1 MPTSPHISPQ
11 ITTHCN
17 DLAPR
22 CIVAHI
28 ACPLIPTC
36 HHIFRHSA
44 RRGGITTS
52 YDHLFP
58 HITTYFVVQRG
69 ERRNKTTSYPV
80 PVLYDHIIPT
90 ISPHIPTFLGL
101 YFKVQNM
108 IFFSNQP
115 TVRWYTC
122 TVQCIVVYIICIR
135 TRFIVSS
142 LRLDVVNS
150 HIRPHCGRIWLHVV
164 TCGQLFRPCRLKR

>member
-1 MPTSPHISPQ
+1 MHAVGVAPWPAGAQMCCSPLIKPVAPVLPCTTRLRILVCPHHVPTYSHTSPHILSFSRERRNYH
-11 ITTHCN
+11 IT
-17 DLAPR
+17 
-22 CIVAHI
+22 
-28 ACPLIPTC
+28 CPLIPTC
-36 HHIFRHSA
+36 HHIFCHSA
-44 RRGGITTS
+44 GRGGITTS
-52 YDHLFP
+52 YD
-58 HITTYFVVQRG
+58 
-69 ERRNKTTSYPV
+69 N
-80 PVLYDHIIPT
+80 IIPT
-90 ISPHIPTFLGL
+90 ISPHIPFFLGL

-164 TCGQLFRPCRLKR
+164 T